1 MLSGKRMPDGK
12 VEGVT
17 KALLPLTDTL
27 HTPFPTNRKFSFKLK
42 RWQVVEKVRFL
53 MPESM

>member
-1 MLSGKRMPDGK
+1 MPDGK